1 MKKAFI
7 YSLLTATLALASCTK
22 TELAPLKGIYPA
34 AQEPVL
40 TTLAASSFEKTKNCW
55 FVGESI

>member
-7 YSLLTATLALASCTK
+7 YSLMAAALALVSCTK

-40 TTLAASSFEKTKNCW
+40 TTLADRYP
-55 FVGESI
+55 